1 MPQRLPPALIGPGLA
16 LLAFALF
23 ASHDVLV
30 KALGET
36 YSSFQII
43 FFSVLLGFPLATV
56 MLMRDP
62 RSGTLR
68 PVHPWWIALRT
79 IAGVSAL
86 MGAFYAFSNLP
97 LAQVYA
103 LIFASPLLVTVLS
116 IPILGE
122 KVGLHRWGAVIA
134 GLVGVLVVLRPWNV
148 DALSL
153 GHAAA
158 LVTAVGSSTASVIV
172 RKIGREERGVVLLLY
187 PMVANFVLT
196 GALMPLVY
204 RPMEAVHLGM
214 VALVALLA
222 FTAGLIMI
230 SAYRLGEAAVV
241 APMQYSQIIWAAIFG
256 ALFFQERPDLP
267 TWIGAGIII
276 ASGLYIVVRESIGGT
291 SNTTP
296 VGAYSTRME
305 NVAVPRI
312 PAILRLQ
319 ANRMP
324 PGYEALA
331 KRAPKQ

>member
-1 MPQRLPPALIGPGLA
+1 MPPSLAGPLLA

-23 ASHDVLV
+23 ATHDVVV
-30 KALGET
+30 KGLGAH

-62 RSGTLR
+62 TPGTLR
-68 PVHPWWIALRT
+68 PVHPWWTALRT
-79 IAGVSAL
+79 VAGVSAL

-122 KVGLHRWGAVIA
+122 RVGLHRWAAVAA
-134 GLVGVLVVLRPWNV
+134 GLIGVLVVLRPWNV
-148 DALSL
+148 DNLTL

-158 LVTAVGSSTASVIV
+158 LLTAIGSSTASVVV
-172 RKIGREERGVVLLLY
+172 RKIGRDERGVVLLLY

-196 GALMPLVY
+196 GAMLPLVY
-204 RPMEAVHLGM
+204 RPMEAIHLGM
-214 VALVALLA
+214 VAAVAALA
-222 FTAGLIMI
+222 FAAGLLMI
-230 SAYRLGEAAVV
+230 SAYRLGEAATV

-256 ALFFQERPDLP
+256 ALLFNERPDTM
-267 TWIGAGIII
+267 TWIGAAIII
-276 ASGLYIVVRESIGGT
+276 ASGLYIVLRESMGGG
-291 SNTTP
+291 SRVQP
-296 VGAYSTRME
+296 VGGYRTRME
-305 NVAVPRI
+305 NVAMPRI
-312 PAILRLQ
+312 PALLRLQ

-324 PGYEALA
+324 AGYEALA
-331 KRAPKQ
+331 KRTPKQ